1 MATLSLFADLAQ
13 LATIRGFLARA
24 GHDLELDDR
33 EIYDLQLAVDEACS
47 NVVKHGYGGQGGE
60 IEITIE
66 REGDRVRVT
75 IRDWGRA
82 FVPQSVP
89 TPDVTASL
97 DQRRLGGL
105 GLFLIHQVMDD
116 VHFEFDAK
124 AGNVLTMVKQV
135 QGREKGK
142 WT

>member
-1 MATLSLFADLAQ
+1 MATLRLFADLAQ

-24 GHDLELDDR
+24 GHDLKLDDR

-66 REGDRVRVT
+66 REEDRARVT

-82 FVPQSVP
+82 FAPQEVPI
-89 TPDVTASL
+89 PDVTASL
-97 DQRRLGGL
+97 DQRQLGGL

-116 VHFEFDAK
+116 VHFEFDPD
-124 AGNVLTMVKQV
+124 AGNLLTMVKQL
-135 QGREKGK
+135 QGRGERK